1 MTVEAGIVELIK
13 EIAEKFGTSLIYISH
28 NLGLIL
34 ETCDRL
40 TVMYSGEAVETGAI
54 HDVFDK
60 MRHPYTRGLFN
71 SIPVPGADK
80 NARPLVAIRGQLP
93 LPYARPAGCYFAP
106 RCDYFVEGRCDQPP
120 LPMLDVSEGAAHK
133 VRCVRFDEI
142 DWTLAKPKPDGRAP
156 VARGEVVLRVE
167 DLSKHYVIEFERRGA
182 DRREKDRQGQREDHV
197 SRTRSGNRGD
207 CRRIRLRQVDF
218 RQGADGA

>member
-1 MTVEAGIVELIK
+1 EAGIVELIK

-34 ETCDRL
+34 ETCDQL

-80 NARPLVAIRGQLP
+80 NSRPLMSIRGQLP
-93 LPYARPAGCYFAP
+93 LPYARPKGCYFGP
-106 RCDYFVEGRCDQPP
+106 RCDYFVEGRCDQRP
-120 LPMLDVSEGAAHK
+120 LPMVAESSGSSHMI
-133 VRCVRFDEI
+133 RCVRFREI
-142 DWTLAKPKPDGRAP
+142 DWSLAKRGLSQRPP
-156 VARGEVVLRVE
+156 VVAGGVVLRVE
-167 DLSKHYVIEFERRGA
+167 EM
-182 DRREKDRQGQREDHV
+182 
-197 SRTRSGNRGD
+197 
-207 CRRIRLRQVDF
+207 
-218 RQGADGA
+218 